1 MFAGDY
7 KIILNK
13 GNYIP
18 QDTIDFRIN
27 KGKNY
32 KVFEVLPYIRI
43 VNPDIRYKG
52 NKVVAKIQFTAIYGR
67 SGKDNRS
74 ICTYRVPCK

>member
-32 KVFEVLPYIRI
+32 KVFEVSIPVVWPKSMLNSYS
-43 VNPDIRYKG
+43 VKG
-52 NKVVAKIQFTAIYGR
+52 DTAVFI
-67 SGKDNRS
+67 SLLTLAVWILS
-74 ICTYRVPCK
+74 C